1 VNVLIFVFWI
11 TNVWFPRSASL
22 STSAIRIVNHV
33 TVILSYLQRLSY
45 SITTNSKQVF
55 LLGQTSDL
63 HLARTQ
69 KNTNVIIHDRR
80 RKGNECFMT
89 QKTWPNRLDDITPK
103 SSFSP
108 QVKSVFPRK
117 KNTNSEKERVLVS
130 PARPAQHWYR
140 TVLQQDSN
148 TRVCRGGTRRCQ
160 GWRSPPPPALCGCV
174 CAFSFWSMDVTCISI
189 FRLLRSKLP
198 YIHRH
203 YFLQRS
209 SCLRPEYG
217 RRWGNGARYCCSGR
231 CQSTT

>member
-1 VNVLIFVFWI
+1 MNVLIFVFWI

-108 QVKSVFPRK
+108 QVSLLQEKKHQLRKRASSGFPG
-117 KNTNSEKERVLVS
+117 
-130 PARPAQHWYR
+130 PA
-140 TVLQQDSN
+140 
-148 TRVCRGGTRRCQ
+148 
-160 GWRSPPPPALCGCV
+160 
-174 CAFSFWSMDVTCISI
+174 
-189 FRLLRSKLP
+189 
-198 YIHRH
+198 
-203 YFLQRS
+203 
-209 SCLRPEYG
+209 
-217 RRWGNGARYCCSGR
+217 
-231 CQSTT
+231 STTLVPYSATTG